1 MNAQDI
7 LKTLNALEQSLQNV
21 ESARQQVTNTVN
33 AYEGAKSQL
42 HALVTEFSSVSTEL
56 KNVYA
61 AINENVSS
69 IDNTLEEKIGEVF
82 TDISCKTQGLEDTIK
97 NIQLVFE
104 ATCKESAQ
112 SIKDSVGGSLLK
124 LNDGVQVVVEK
135 FNEKAAS
142 GIESISATLE
152 AFKFAVQQIQED
164 FKNAISGEFTDFKAT
179 QESVVSEFNSSV
191 SKHMASLKLLENE
204 LQSIID
210 KYEEKNNSL
219 ITKIN
224 NVSDLVK
231 NESKAI
237 VEVVQGKL
245 SLSVGELKG
254 SIDEASLFIGKN
266 QNETVANTEKRLI
279 EELESLKL
287 DLAKSKKFAMVCF
300 VVIIVLLILHF
311 IFMAN

>member
-42 HALVTEFSSVSTEL
+42 HALATEFTSVSMEL

-69 IDNTLEEKIGEVF
+69 IDNTLQEKIGEVF
-82 TDISCKTQGLEDTIK
+82 ADIRRKTQGMEDTIK
-97 NIQLVFE
+97 NVQIVFE
-104 ATCKESAQ
+104 ATSKEAAQ

-124 LNDGVQVVVEK
+124 LNDGVQAVVES
-135 FNEKAAS
+135 FNEKATS
-142 GIESISATLE
+142 EVGSISTTLE
-152 AFKFAVQQIQED
+152 AFKFAAQQMQED
-164 FKNAISGEFTDFKAT
+164 FSNAISGETADLKAI

-219 ITKIN
+219 LTKIN

-237 VEVVQGKL
+237 VDVVQGKL
-245 SLSVGELKG
+245 SSSVGELKG
-254 SIDEASLFIGKN
+254 SIDEASLLIVKK
-266 QNETVANTEKRLI
+266 QNETVANTEKRLVD
-279 EELESLKL
+279 ELESLKL
-287 DLAKSKKFAMVCF
+287 ELAKSKKFAMVCF
-300 VVIIVLLILHF
+300 VVIIVLLILNF